1 MYKRDHIQGALRN
14 HGIIFF
20 VFGVLMLFGIWALPQ
35 MSKDEFPQFTIRQAV
50 VAAIYPGATAEEVEQ
65 QVTVPLEAFIN
76 SYEEVNRQMTYSTTE
91 DGVVY
96 CYVMLRNSI
105 TSKDQTWA
113 KMRAGLN
120 LLKKTK
126 LPAGVAD
133 VVLIDDFGN
142 TASILLSVESNQRSV
157 TELQPYAERL
167 TRQLSEID
175 AMGKLKILGSQREQ
189 IVVTLDLQ
197 RMASYGL
204 TPSAL
209 QAQLLLQG
217 LRTVG
222 GQDESAGEL
231 RVDIPYSSEYEI
243 ARQIIRTDPLTG
255 AVLRLQDVATVERRL
270 PKPEQFVMC
279 YNNSQHSTLNSQPT
293 SPSEKG
299 SGDVSQLSTL
309 NTQLSTFNTP
319 GGQSGE
325 AGLSSLSASGQSG
338 EAGLSSVSASGQS
351 GEAGLIISMEMEP
364 GNNIVAFGE
373 SVQQVL
379 DEAALQFPPDIR
391 LHRVTDQPKVV
402 DDSVRSFLRDIFISI
417 LVVIAVML
425 LLFPLRTA
433 LVACTGVPVCIA
445 ICIGLMYLTG
455 IELNT
460 VTLAALIFVLG
471 MIVDDSVIVIDG
483 YTNLLDRG
491 WSRWYSATVST
502 RQLFVPMS
510 LATCAIAGMFFPM
523 TKIITGPLGEFV
535 QLFPFAVL
543 FALGASIFY
552 AAWMTP
558 YLSTQ
563 FIRRRGESTTRFEKG
578 QELFFTWLQRSYDR
592 LLSFC
597 FRRRWFTYGLLI
609 AALGSG
615 VFFLTRLHLQ
625 LLPKAEREM
634 FAVEIHLAQGA
645 TVDQTAAL
653 ADSLARMLVADS
665 RVLTVTSFVGH
676 SSPRFHA
683 TYTPAMPA
691 PNYAQ
696 FVVGTADYQATAELL
711 RELGPRYEHWFPN
724 AYVRFKQLDYQVVK
738 NPLEVRLAYAP
749 FVEAGEHEAMMQLY
763 IDSIRAYMASR
774 PELVWV
780 HSDYD
785 DIASQSRIVLKA
797 DEASRLGVTQASL
810 SLYLASVTRGVT
822 ITNIYEHGN
831 TSPTPVV
838 LCSSFQPSNSNAQT
852 ATLKPSNCEAQTLN
866 SQLSTTLNTQ
876 LSTLNSISIPTATG
890 TWVPLRQ
897 VADIVPAW
905 HHASIEHRNGVPT
918 ITIGADLVGAT
929 SQVAAERT
937 VSRWLDGFRQR
948 HPTDALV
955 VRFGGLSEINGM
967 IVPQILWSVVA
978 ALLVMFVLL
987 LYHFGR
993 IRLAMLA
1000 LSSAALCLFGAM
1012 LGLWLFRLDISI
1024 TAVLGTVSLI
1034 GIIVRNAIMMYEYAE
1049 ELRHTRGLS
1058 VSEAA
1063 YEAGRRRM
1071 RPVFLTSATTA
1082 LGVLPMIIAHTS
1094 LWMPM
1099 GVVICFGTIFTLPLT
1114 LTILPVLY
1122 ARIIH

>member
-279 YNNSQHSTLNSQPT
+279 YNTPQHSTLNSQPT

-319 GGQSGE
+319 G
-325 AGLSSLSASGQSG
+325 
-338 EAGLSSVSASGQS
+338 GQS

-483 YTNLLDRG
+483 YTNLLDQG

-749 FVEAGEHEAMMQLY
+749 FVEAGEHEATMQLY

-838 LCSSFQPSNSNAQT
+838 LRSNLNSPHSTSLPFERGAGGV
-852 ATLKPSNCEAQTLN
+852 SLN
-866 SQLSTTLNTQ
+866 SQP
-876 LSTLNSISIPTATG
+876 STLNSLSIPTATG

-948 HPTDALV
+948 HPTDALL

>member
-20 VFGVLMLFGIWALPQ
+20 VFGVLMAFGIWALPQ

-120 LLKKTK
+120 LLKKTQ

-142 TASILLSVESNQRSV
+142 TASILLSLESNQRSV

-189 IVVTLDLQ
+189 IVVTLDLP

-255 AVLRLQDVATVERRL
+255 AVLRLQDVATVERCL

-279 YNNSQHSTLNSQPT
+279 YNNVEQNS
-293 SPSEKG
+293 
-299 SGDVSQLSTL
+299 
-309 NTQLSTFNTP
+309 
-319 GGQSGE
+319 
-325 AGLSSLSASGQSG
+325 
-338 EAGLSSVSASGQS
+338 LSSVSAGGLS

-402 DDSVRSFLRDIFISI
+402 DDSVRSFLRDILISI

-563 FIRRRGESTTRFEKG
+563 FIRRRGESTTRFEKV

-597 FRRRWFTYGLLI
+597 FRCRWFTYGLLI

-615 VFFLTRLHLQ
+615 VFFLTRLNLQ

-634 FAVEIHLAQGA
+634 FAVEIHLAQGS

-696 FVVGTADYQATAELL
+696 FVVGTADYRATAELL
-711 RELGPRYEHWFPN
+711 RELGPRYAHWFPN

-749 FVEAGEHEAMMQLY
+749 FVEAEEHEATMQLY

-838 LCSSFQPSNSNAQT
+838 LRS
-852 ATLKPSNCEAQTLN
+852 TLKPSNPQTLKPSNPQTLKPSNPQTLKPSNPQTLKPSN
-866 SQLSTTLNTQ
+866 SQ
-876 LSTLNSISIPTATG
+876 LSTLNSLLVPTATG

-955 VRFGGLSEINGM
+955 IRFGGLSEVNGM

-987 LYHFGR
+987 LYHFGS
-993 IRLAMLA
+993 IRLALLA
-1000 LSSAALCLFGAM
+1000 ISSAVLCLFGAM

>member
-120 LLKKTK
+120 LLKKTQ

-189 IVVTLDLQ
+189 IVVTLDLP

-279 YNNSQHSTLNSQPT
+279 YNTPQPT

-299 SGDVSQLSTL
+299 SGDVAQPTS
-309 NTQLSTFNTP
+309 P
-319 GGQSGE
+319 MRGE
-325 AGLSSLSASGQSG
+325 PEGCP
-338 EAGLSSVSASGQS
+338 SSVSAGGLS

-483 YTNLLDRG
+483 YTNLLDQG

-563 FIRRRGESTTRFEKG
+563 FIRRRGESTTRFEKV

-592 LLSFC
+592 LLLFC

-615 VFFLTRLHLQ
+615 VFFLTRLNLQ

-696 FVVGTADYQATAELL
+696 FVVGTADYRATAELL

-749 FVEAGEHEAMMQLY
+749 FVEAGEHEATMQLY

-838 LCSSFQPSNSNAQT
+838 LH
-852 ATLKPSNCEAQTLN
+852 
-866 SQLSTTLNTQ
+866 
-876 LSTLNSISIPTATG
+876 STLNDQPSTSLPFERGAGGVSLNPQHSTSLPFERGAGGVSLNSLLIPTATG

-948 HPTDALV
+948 HPTDALLI
-955 VRFGGLSEINGM
+955 RFGGLSEINGM

-993 IRLAMLA
+993 IRLALLA

>member
-1 MYKRDHIQGALRN
+1 MFKRDHIQGALRN

-20 VFGVLMLFGIWALPQ
+20 VFGVMMAFGIWALPQ

-50 VAAIYPGATAEEVEQ
+50 VAALYPGATAEEVEQ

-76 SYEEVNRQMTYSTTE
+76 SYEEVDKRMSYSTTE

-96 CYVMLRNSI
+96 CYVMLRNSVR
-105 TSKDQTWA
+105 SKDEAWA
-113 KMRAGLN
+113 KIRAGLG
-120 LLKKTK
+120 LLKKTS
-126 LPAGVAD
+126 LPAGVAE

-142 TASILLSVESNQRSV
+142 TASILLSVESKQRSI
-157 TELQPYAERL
+157 TELQPFAERL
-167 TRQLSEID
+167 TRQLRDIPEV
-175 AMGKLKILGSQREQ
+175 GKLKILGSQHEQ
-189 IVVTLDLQ
+189 IVITLDLP
-197 RMASYGL
+197 RLASYGI

-209 QAQLLLQG
+209 ETQLLLQG

-222 GQDESAGEL
+222 GQAESTGEL
-231 RVDIPYSSEYEI
+231 RVDIPYASEYEI
-243 ARQIIRTDPLTG
+243 AHQIIRTDPVSG
-255 AVLRLQDVATVERRL
+255 AVLRLKDVATIERRL
-270 PKPEQFVMC
+270 PEAEQFVRC
-279 YNNSQHSTLNSQPT
+279 YSTDLPA
-293 SPSEKG
+293 
-299 SGDVSQLSTL
+299 GDYR
-309 NTQLSTFNTP
+309 TP
-319 GGQSGE
+319 G
-325 AGLSSLSASGQSG
+325 
-338 EAGLSSVSASGQS
+338 
-351 GEAGLIISMEMEP
+351 GLIISMEMEP

-379 DEAALQFPPDIR
+379 DEAAAQFPPDIR

-402 DDSVRSFLRDIFISI
+402 DDSVRSFLRDILISI

-483 YTNLLDRG
+483 YTNLLDKG

-502 RQLFVPMS
+502 KQLFVPMS

-523 TKIITGPLGEFV
+523 TKIIKGPLGEFV

-552 AAWMTP
+552 AAWVTP
-558 YLSTQ
+558 YLATQ

-578 QELFFTWLQRSYDR
+578 QEMFFVLLQRSYDR

-597 FRRRWFTYGLLI
+597 FRRRGFTYGMLI
-609 AALGSG
+609 VALGVG
-615 VFFLTRLHLQ
+615 VFLLTRLHMQ

-634 FAVEIHLAQGA
+634 FAVEIHLAQGS
-645 TVDQTAAL
+645 TVDETAAL
-653 ADSLARMLVADS
+653 ADSLARMLITDS
-665 RVLTVTSFVGH
+665 RVRTITSFVGH

-683 TYTPAMPA
+683 TYTPSMPA

-696 FVVGTADYQATAELL
+696 FVVGTADYKATAELL
-711 RELGPRYEHWFPN
+711 RELAPRYANWFPN

-738 NPLEVRLAYAP
+738 NPLEVRLTYAP
-749 FVEAGEHEAMMQLY
+749 FVEPEEQEMLMQLY
-763 IDSIRAYMASR
+763 IDSIKTYMASR

-780 HSDYD
+780 HSEYD
-785 DIASQSRIVLKA
+785 DIASQSSIVLKA
-797 DEASRLGVTQASL
+797 DEAARLGVTQASL

-822 ITNIYEHGN
+822 ITNIYEHG
-831 TSPTPVV
+831 SFHPTPVV
-838 LCSSFQPSNSNAQT
+838 LHSTLKSSNS
-852 ATLKPSNCEAQTLN
+852 EAQILN
-866 SQLSTTLNTQ
+866 LL
-876 LSTLNSISIPTATG
+876 IPTAIG

-918 ITIGADLVGAT
+918 ITVGADLVGAT

-937 VSRWLDGFRQR
+937 VRQWLDGFRQR
-948 HPTDALV
+948 HPSDAIEV
-955 VRFGGLSEINGM
+955 NFGGLSEINGM

-987 LYHFGR
+987 LYHFGKM
-993 IRLAMLA
+993 RLALLA

-1058 VSEAA
+1058 VSDAA

-1099 GVVICFGTIFTLPLT
+1099 GVVICFGTVFTLPLT
-1114 LTILPVLY
+1114 LTVLPVLY
-1122 ARIIH
+1122 ARLIR

>member
-279 YNNSQHSTLNSQPT
+279 YNNPQHSTLNSQPT

-319 GGQSGE
+319 GG
-325 AGLSSLSASGQSG
+325 L
-338 EAGLSSVSASGQS
+338 S

-483 YTNLLDRG
+483 YTNLLDQG

-563 FIRRRGESTTRFEKG
+563 FIRRRGESTTRFEKV

-592 LLSFC
+592 LLLFC

-615 VFFLTRLHLQ
+615 VSFLTRLNLQ

-696 FVVGTADYQATAELL
+696 FVVGTADYRATAELL

-838 LCSSFQPSNSNAQT
+838 LRSNLNSPHSTSLPFERGAGGV
-852 ATLKPSNCEAQTLN
+852 SLN
-866 SQLSTTLNTQ
+866 SQP
-876 LSTLNSISIPTATG
+876 STLNSLSIPTATG

-948 HPTDALV
+948 HPTDALL

>member
-20 VFGVLMLFGIWALPQ
+20 VFGVLMAFGIWALPQ

-76 SYEEVNRQMTYSTTE
+76 AYEEVNRQMTYSTTE

-120 LLKKTK
+120 LLKKTQ

-142 TASILLSVESNQRSV
+142 TASILLSLESNQRSV

-189 IVVTLDLQ
+189 IVVTLDLP

-279 YNNSQHSTLNSQPT
+279 YNNAEQ
-293 SPSEKG
+293 
-299 SGDVSQLSTL
+299 
-309 NTQLSTFNTP
+309 
-319 GGQSGE
+319 
-325 AGLSSLSASGQSG
+325 AGLSSVSASGQSG
-338 EAGLSSVSASGQS
+338 EAGLSSLNAGGLS

-402 DDSVRSFLRDIFISI
+402 DDSVRSFLRDILISI

-502 RQLFVPMS
+502 RQLFAPMS

-563 FIRRRGESTTRFEKG
+563 FIRLRGESTTRFEKV

-597 FRRRWFTYGLLI
+597 FRCRWFTYGLLI

-615 VFFLTRLHLQ
+615 VFFLTRLNLQ

-634 FAVEIHLAQGA
+634 FAVEIHLAQGS

-696 FVVGTADYQATAELL
+696 FVVGTADYRATAELL
-711 RELGPRYEHWFPN
+711 RELGPRYAHWFPN

-749 FVEAGEHEAMMQLY
+749 FVEAEDHEATMQLY

-838 LCSSFQPSNSNAQT
+838 LRSTLNAQPS
-852 ATLKPSNCEAQTLN
+852 TLN
-866 SQLSTTLNTQ
+866 AQLSTTLNSQ
-876 LSTLNSISIPTATG
+876 LSTLNSISVPTATG

-955 VRFGGLSEINGM
+955 IRFGGLSEVNGM

-993 IRLAMLA
+993 IRLALLA
-1000 LSSAALCLFGAM
+1000 ISSAALCLFGAM